1 MTTIPTTGPEAILA
15 YLQSMDID
23 ALEQEQ
29 RAAIASGSKTKRS
42 RAVRLLNAVQGLRVN
57 ELTPADLMLSSVPV
71 IPPQF
76 RPFSVTG
83 NTFLPGDSNEVY
95 RDLLEYRRLYQDTE
109 KSMGKD
115 GAAEAY
121 MDLARATKAAYGYG
135 DSPNPKTRARQVKG
149 FFKMVTGTNP
159 KTSFYQQKM
168 LSKPVDSVGRGVIVP
183 DADLGMDDVG
193 LPEEMAWKLFGNY
206 VQRSL
211 VRSGMPAAAAL
222 KHLTERTPMARKAL
236 DYEMATEVDKNGR
249 MVPRRPVVIT
259 RSPAWHKFN
268 AVGQRARIVDGDAIR
283 INTFISEGQN
293 ADFDGDCKSL
303 KEKDLWKIMNEIHY
317 GTFEELLPRLGLR
330 APTTAALL
338 TLVEGVLEVV
348 SFVDGIATWLPVSHV
363 HFHTAHG
370 DSVKVT
376 FNTGFD
382 LLTTDD
388 HGMMIYDE
396 EMNLK
401 QVAPQ
406 SPECRV
412 VPVAKHIPAPLL
424 HESVAVGSRRL
435 SLDYD
440 FGYVVG
446 HYLGDGGAYDKNEH
460 VRVMSDDLEHLRA
473 LPSRFGDFQYS
484 AVYANSRHKG
494 FRLLDKELWEWFRS
508 QFGSGSFEKRVA
520 SWVYGSPETFRR
532 GLLDG
537 ILSTDGHLKVGRSS
551 ATVCI
556 CLSNADLMDELAV
569 LCRTLGVWCTLE
581 ASPERAARR
590 LHLDVDDMPWLEL
603 THPKRNRI
611 LGEVRNRRN
620 LKVRQYTK
628 LVPWGM
634 KLRDRWLSEIGVG
647 VSKARS
653 LHSIFSSVYA
663 AKGHASLLV
672 ARQFCATRVAPPSDD
687 CLRRWWDLVHSTVTC
702 CTLVDKVEVTE
713 REPVTFDVTV
723 PETHLTVGPVNGV
736 VTHQTMS
743 VHVPTT
749 DEAVR
754 DVREKMMASRMLWSI
769 KDRSK
774 TLANPKHE
782 QILGLSMGQLPGGK
796 RHKFGNDDDAMAAI
810 ERGEVDLNDDIE
822 ITN

>member
-57 ELTPADLMLSSVPV
+57 ELTPADLMLNSVPV
-71 IPPQF
+71 IPPKF

-115 GAAEAY
+115 GASEAY
-121 MDLARATKAAYGYG
+121 MDLARATRAAYGYG

-236 DYEMATEVDKNGR
+236 DYEMSTELDKNGR

-259 RSPAWHKFN
+259 RSPAWHRTN
-268 AVGQRARIVDGDAIR
+268 TIGQRARIVDGDAIR
-283 INTFISEGQN
+283 VNTFITEGAN
-293 ADFDGDCKSL
+293 ADFDGD
-303 KEKDLWKIMNEIHY
+303 
-317 GTFEELLPRLGLR
+317 
-330 APTTAALL
+330 
-338 TLVEGVLEVV
+338 
-348 SFVDGIATWLPVSHV
+348 
-363 HFHTAHG
+363 
-370 DSVKVT
+370 
-376 FNTGFD
+376 
-382 LLTTDD
+382 
-388 HGMMIYDE
+388 
-396 EMNLK
+396 
-401 QVAPQ
+401 
-406 SPECRV
+406 
-412 VPVAKHIPAPLL
+412 
-424 HESVAVGSRRL
+424 
-435 SLDYD
+435 
-440 FGYVVG
+440 
-446 HYLGDGGAYDKNEH
+446 
-460 VRVMSDDLEHLRA
+460 
-473 LPSRFGDFQYS
+473 
-484 AVYANSRHKG
+484 
-494 FRLLDKELWEWFRS
+494 
-508 QFGSGSFEKRVA
+508 
-520 SWVYGSPETFRR
+520 
-532 GLLDG
+532 
-537 ILSTDGHLKVGRSS
+537 
-551 ATVCI
+551 
-556 CLSNADLMDELAV
+556 
-569 LCRTLGVWCTLE
+569 
-581 ASPERAARR
+581 
-590 LHLDVDDMPWLEL
+590 
-603 THPKRNRI
+603 
-611 LGEVRNRRN
+611 
-620 LKVRQYTK
+620 
-628 LVPWGM
+628 
-634 KLRDRWLSEIGVG
+634 
-647 VSKARS
+647 
-653 LHSIFSSVYA
+653 
-663 AKGHASLLV
+663 
-672 ARQFCATRVAPPSDD
+672 
-687 CLRRWWDLVHSTVTC
+687 
-702 CTLVDKVEVTE
+702 
-713 REPVTFDVTV
+713 
-723 PETHLTVGPVNGV
+723 
-736 VTHQTMS
+736 TMS

-749 DEAVR
+749 DEAVK

-774 TLANPKHE
+774 TMANPKHE

-822 ITN
+822 ITR